1 MWRLRWLSPL
11 AGRGGE
17 GRRPS
22 ALQQLLQAQGPAA
35 RSPACASD
43 AGYPSALIWCR
54 RLWWEATAVFVEG
67 GGSLNVCAR
76 FGSRFCKIRK
86 WLPLLAGRGGEE
98 KVVPV
103 EVLCSPVSR
112 SARQSAEN
120 LQLLYFLFTVRQG
133 KGDEGGSMC
142 SWVLDDGCWQGLFLQ
157 AFPTSDD
164 KLRGQA
170 QGKELLHLSTRR

>member
-1 MWRLRWLSPL
+1 MASASYSSNKVCGGCEVWRLRWLSPL

-103 EVLCSPVSR
+103 EGREMKVAVCV
-112 SARQSAEN
+112 A
-120 LQLLYFLFTVRQG
+120 
-133 KGDEGGSMC
+133 
-142 SWVLDDGCWQGLFLQ
+142 GC
-157 AFPTSDD
+157 
-164 KLRGQA
+164 
-170 QGKELLHLSTRR
+170 